1 MSAVSA
7 PLFCRPCLSFLCVF
21 YGRDLGSVMLW
32 NGFFFLAS
40 IVKKKK
46 VTGQERAQFRRR
58 SSAEE
63 KGQIFFLSLPF
74 SSLSPSF

>member
-1 MSAVSA
+1 ME
-7 PLFCRPCLSFLCVF
+7 
-21 YGRDLGSVMLW
+21 
-32 NGFFFLAS
+32 
-40 IVKKKK
+40 KKK

-63 KGQIFFLSLPF
+63 KGQIFFCYLLPF